1 MKNYDETTDQITLT
15 LDDDS
20 ELLCDV
26 IATFPAK
33 VNGKEQMYIAL
44 LPTDATPDSE
54 IFLYRFL
61 EDGEEIDLQNIEDD
75 EEFEIVGVCYEIE
88 PKSGVV
94 DITWL
99 YDVGVVCEY
108 KDGERFWCHYKSD
121 YLQDIFDEWGVKR

>member
-1 MKNYDETTDQITLT
+1 MKDYEDVCDQITLT

-44 LPTDATPDSE
+44 LPTDATPESD
-54 IFLYRFL
+54 IYLYRFF

-75 EEFEIVGVCYEIE
+75 EEFDIVA
-88 PKSGVV
+88 
-94 DITWL
+94 DA
-99 YDVGVVCEY
+99 
-108 KDGERFWCHYKSD
+108 
-121 YLQDIFDEWGVKR
+121 FDELLDEEEFENLMGEEEE